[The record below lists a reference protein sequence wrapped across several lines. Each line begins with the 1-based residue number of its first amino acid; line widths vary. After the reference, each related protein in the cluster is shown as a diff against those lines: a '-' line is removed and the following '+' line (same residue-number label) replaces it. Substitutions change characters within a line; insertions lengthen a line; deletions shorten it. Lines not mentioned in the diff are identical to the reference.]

1 VSGKGDAF
9 NSPGQASDIAT
20 EVVTNLAQWRLSVDP
35 DQGTVYSVLWYSA
48 ESSLEE
54 MEVLTPLRGEC
65 SQMHQGWF
73 ADPMCSTKRRSTLS
87 DRT

>member
-1 VSGKGDAF
+1 MPSIFQAMQVTLQLKWSLILRSGGSLSIPTKG
-9 NSPGQASDIAT
+9 AST
-20 EVVTNLAQWRLSVDP
+20 P
-35 DQGTVYSVLWYSA
+35 VLWYSA